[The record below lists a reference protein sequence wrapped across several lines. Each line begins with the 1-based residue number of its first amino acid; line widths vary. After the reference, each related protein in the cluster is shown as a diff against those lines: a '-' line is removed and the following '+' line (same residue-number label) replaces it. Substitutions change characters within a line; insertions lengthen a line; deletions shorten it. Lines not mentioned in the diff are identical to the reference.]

1 MGRADV
7 STAGRRVL
15 IATWD
20 GGGNTP
26 PALNLGARL
35 ARRGQH
41 VRILGWESMASRA
54 ADAGLEFVAYPSLE
68 PWPEGLAF
76 EDDFPR
82 LLEAAWGEPT
92 GDDIRDAASAFGAD
106 VIVIDCNLS
115 SGFKA
120 TRELH
125 VPRVA
130 LVHLSYH
137 TFMYVSGERVTGMNV
152 AEMLDGVEVV
162 LALQPPGFDPP
173 SELPPGAVYVGP
185 VLAPGLPPLETE
197 IAELLAAPGDPWV
210 LLSLSTT
217 LQPGLKDALAEILS
231 TLGQLPIRVFLTL
244 SAGAALTELD
254 VPANTTVRGR
264 VPHELVM
271 PLITVV
277 VCHAGMTTISTALT
291 FGKPL
296 VCVPQGRDQI
306 GNANRVAAIGAGLV
320 TTERTVSVGVRM
332 LLSEERY
339 RHAAERIAEA
349 STPLGGGE
357 LAAELV
363 SHVASRSPP
372 RS

>member
-1 MGRADV
+1 
-7 STAGRRVL
+7 
-15 IATWD
+15 
-20 GGGNTP
+20 
-26 PALNLGARL
+26 
-35 ARRGQH
+35 
-41 VRILGWESMASRA
+41 
-54 ADAGLEFVAYPSLE
+54 
-68 PWPEGLAF
+68 
-76 EDDFPR
+76 
-82 LLEAAWGEPT
+82 
-92 GDDIRDAASAFGAD
+92 
-106 VIVIDCNLS
+106 LS

-120 TRELH
+120 ARELN

-137 TFMYVSGERVTGMNV
+137 TYMYISGERVTGMNV
-152 AEMLDGVEVV
+152 VEMLDGVELV

-173 SELPPGAVYVGP
+173 SELPPGTSYVGP
-185 VLAPGLPPLETE
+185 VLAPGLPPLDTE

-217 LQPGLKDALAEILS
+217 LQPGLKDALAGILS
-231 TLGQLPIRVFLTL
+231 ALGELPIRVFLTL
-244 SAGAALTELD
+244 STGAALSELD
-254 VPANTTVRGR
+254 VPANTTVRGHI
-264 VPHELVM
+264 PHELVL
-271 PLITVV
+271 PFITAV

-332 LLSEERY
+332 LLNEDRY

-349 STPLGGGE
+349 STPLRGGE

-363 SHVASRSPP
+363 SHLASKPP
-372 RS
+372 PSS